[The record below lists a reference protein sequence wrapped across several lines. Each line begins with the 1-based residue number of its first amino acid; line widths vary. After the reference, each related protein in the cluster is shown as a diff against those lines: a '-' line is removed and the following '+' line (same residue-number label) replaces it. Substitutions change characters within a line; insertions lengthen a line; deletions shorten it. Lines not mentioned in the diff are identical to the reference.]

1 MALVLMVPELRRRVH
16 SHIQWVR
23 LLPWTVGPTVIH
35 DHVACERR
43 EICYMALALM
53 VPELRRRVHSH
64 IQWVRL
70 LPWTVG
76 PTAARY
82 CMWFYCDCGASLTPI
97 VFELMGWRMPPYILA
112 PSSQALN
119 ATNKTIAQRSL
130 EYL

>member
-43 EICYMALALM
+43 
-53 VPELRRRVHSH
+53 VHSH
-64 IQWVRL
+64 IPWVRL

-97 VFELMGWRMPPYILA
+97 VSELMGWHKPPYILA
-112 PSSQALN
+112 PSSLLLAPRLSTQQIKRLL
-119 ATNKTIAQRSL
+119 KGL
-130 EYL
+130 